1 MGWENLKGDFLI
13 NFLGFMLEGTAC
25 QEIVYFS
32 CIFHLLKML
41 ADYKENVPIIQN
53 NMKQFIN
60 KKFSIIVEKDPDEV
74 ETNGFLILT
83 LSSSF

>member
-1 MGWENLKGDFLI
+1 
-13 NFLGFMLEGTAC
+13 
-25 QEIVYFS
+25 
-32 CIFHLLKML
+32 
-41 ADYKENVPIIQN
+41 
-53 NMKQFIN
+53 MKQFIN